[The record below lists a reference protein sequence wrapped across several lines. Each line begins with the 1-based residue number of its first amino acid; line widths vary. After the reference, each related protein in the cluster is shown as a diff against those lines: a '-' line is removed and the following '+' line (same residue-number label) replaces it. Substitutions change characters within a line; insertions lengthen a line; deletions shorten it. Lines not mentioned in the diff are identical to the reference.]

1 MGGIQEDAI
10 GREGD
15 ACMAKDK
22 TREKPGKE
30 PGKTGNRKKT
40 KSAVSPELP
49 CAIVGIGASAGGLE
63 ALEQFFT
70 HMPANTGMAFVVIL
84 HQDPRQKGML
94 TEILVRYTSMTVVE
108 VSDNIRAEPNTVYV
122 KPSNADIAILQG
134 VLTLLETEPVRGLH
148 LPIDIFFR
156 HLAEDQDGKAVG
168 ILLSGTGSDGT
179 LGIRALKEHAGMV
192 MVQDPLSTT
201 FGSMPQSAIA
211 TGLVDYVALPP
222 KLPELLVQYVQGLA
236 QMPAVMKTPDRA
248 TENELARI
256 FILLRSRSG
265 QDFSQ
270 YKRSTIQ
277 RRIGRRMSLQQLTS
291 LEDYVRYIQENPAEI
306 DILAKELL
314 IGVTQFFRDPDAW
327 ENLKESLSRLIK
339 RTPAGSTLRAWVVGC
354 STGEEAY
361 TMAVVFQ
368 ETLDA
373 LGRSGEIRYQV
384 FGTDVD
390 RGAIEIARQGVYSA
404 NIMVDVSPERLDR
417 FFIREDDTFTIRPE
431 IRETV
436 VFAPHNILTD
446 PPFTHL
452 DALSCRNLL
461 IYLSPELQ
469 KKLITLFHYA
479 LNPGGILL
487 LGTAESISGHSDL
500 FQAVE
505 NKWKIFQRRE
515 EAPPF
520 AIHPELPLRFIE
532 PERSSGRVIAGREVP
547 APNLVQKWLLERFV
561 PSSVIVNENGDI
573 LYFQGKTRKYLE
585 PPSGRANLNV
595 YAMAREGLQFALQ
608 SAIGAASRDKHE
620 ITRDDLFVQTDGSAQ
635 RIRLI
640 VQPIPET
647 AEQGQLYLVIFKDQP
662 EPPRPPAPEHPGE
675 VPADARYAALEQEF
689 LHSRQQLQDTVE
701 QMQAS
706 QEELRSANEELQS
719 TNEELISS
727 KEELQSLNEE
737 LITVNAEYQ
746 KKIEELSQI
755 TDDMRNVLRSTEIPI
770 LFLDNQLRVRR
781 FTEPIRAVI
790 NLQSSDL
797 NRPITDLKVNLKD
810 EQFLSDIRRV
820 LDTLQMRV
828 KQVQA
833 EEGRWYEMRILP
845 FRTMENR
852 IDGVV
857 VSFMDITLLKE
868 LEASLRDSRNYA
880 ENIIATIREPLLV
893 LDEKLKVISANRS
906 FFTIFKVSQEETEG
920 KYLYALGNKQ
930 WDIPKLRQLIED
942 VLPKQTQFEG
952 YVVDHDFPEIGHRT
966 MRLNARKV
974 YADTGAAMILLAI
987 EDVTGQSAGALQQ
1000 ARVKEEHE

>member
-1 MGGIQEDAI
+1 MPA
-10 GREGD
+10 
-15 ACMAKDK
+15 
-22 TREKPGKE
+22 
-30 PGKTGNRKKT
+30 
-40 KSAVSPELP
+40 
-49 CAIVGIGASAGGLE
+49 AIVAIGASAGGLE

-70 HMPANTGMAFVVIL
+70 HMPPNTGMAFVVIL

-94 TEILVRYTSMTVVE
+94 TEILERYTSMPVVE
-108 VSDNIRAEPNTVYV
+108 VSDNIQTEPNTVYV

-134 VLTLLETEPVRGLH
+134 VLTLLEMGPDRGLH

-156 HLAEDQDGKAVG
+156 HLAEDQDGMAVG
-168 ILLSGTGSDGT
+168 ILLSGTGTDGT
-179 LGIRALKEHAGMV
+179 LGIRALKEHAGMI
-192 MVQDPLSTT
+192 MVQDPLSTN
-201 FGSMPQSAIA
+201 FGGMPQSAIA
-211 TGLVDYVALPP
+211 TGLVDYVAQPP
-222 KLPELLVQYVQGLA
+222 ELPELLIKYVQNLA
-236 QMPAVMKTPDRA
+236 QMPAVMKIPNLA

-277 RRIGRRMSLQQLTS
+277 RRIGRRMSLHQLTR
-291 LEDYVRYIQENPAEI
+291 LEDYVHYLQENPAEI
-306 DILAKELL
+306 EILAKELL

-327 ENLKESLSRLIK
+327 ENLKESLSGLIK

-361 TMAVVFQ
+361 TMAIVFR
-368 ETLDA
+368 EALDA
-373 LGRSGEIRYQV
+373 LDRSGEIRYQV

-390 RGAIEIARQGVYSA
+390 RGAIEIARHGVYSA
-404 NIMVDVSPERLDR
+404 NITVDISPERLDR
-417 FFIREDDTFTIRPE
+417 FFIREDDTFMIRPE
-431 IRETV
+431 VRETV
-436 VFAPHNILTD
+436 VFAPHNVLTD
-446 PPFTHL
+446 PPFTRL

-487 LGTAESISGHSDL
+487 LGTAESISGHRDL
-500 FQAVE
+500 FQALE
-505 NKWKIFQRRE
+505 NKWKIFQQRGVV
-515 EAPPF
+515 PPF
-520 AIHPELPLRFIE
+520 AIHPELPLHFTGPDR
-532 PERSSGRVIAGREVP
+532 RAGRVVAGREVP
-547 APNLVQKWLLERFV
+547 GQILVQKWLFERFV
-561 PSSVIVNENGDI
+561 PPSVIVNENGDI

-585 PPSGRANLNV
+585 PPSGKANLNV
-595 YAMAREGLQFALQ
+595 NAMAREGLQFALL
-608 SAIGAASRDKHE
+608 SAIGAASREKRE
-620 ITRDDLFVQTDGSAQ
+620 ITRDDLFVQTDGRSQ
-635 RIRLI
+635 RIRLT

-647 AEQGQLYLVIFKDQP
+647 AEPGQLYLIIFEDQP
-662 EPPRPPAPEHPGE
+662 EPAEPPAPEHPGDL
-675 VPADARYAALEQEF
+675 PADARYTALEQEV

-746 KKIEELSQI
+746 KKIEELSQS

-797 NRPITDLKVNLKD
+797 NRPITDLNVNLKD
-810 EQFLSDIRRV
+810 ERFLADIRGV

-828 KQVQA
+828 KQVQT

-857 VSFMDITLLKE
+857 VSFMDITALKE
-868 LEASLRDSRNYA
+868 LETSLRNSRTYA

-893 LDEKLKVISANRS
+893 LDDQLKVISANRS
-906 FFTIFKVSQEETEG
+906 FLTTFKVSQEETEG
-920 KYLYALGNKQ
+920 KYLYALGDNQ

-942 VLPKQTQFEG
+942 VLKKQTQFEG
-952 YVVDHDFPEIGHRT
+952 YEMEHDFPEIGHRI
-966 MRLNARKV
+966 MRLNARKIQE
-974 YADTGAAMILLAI
+974 DTGEAMILLAI
-987 EDVTGQSAGALQQ
+987 EDVTGQSPPPLQQ
-1000 ARVKEEHE
+1000 ALVKGEHE